1 MLELEE
7 AEEIVC
13 LFILQV
19 DRGESKFWAKGY
31 AVG

>member
-7 AEEIVC
+7 TEEIIC

-19 DRGESKFWAKGY
+19 DRAGSKFWVKGD